1 MPYVQY
7 DDENNVVGL
16 HANAQPPYAI
26 EFLDDDD
33 PKVLAFLNPPPPVPQ
48 VISDRQFAHA
58 LWKSSLITFD
68 EALAFVQTGTIPA
81 AIAAGI
87 AAIPDETQRKDTQLL
102 VAGATEYRRDNAAVA
117 ALATVLGWSSAQ
129 IDALWTLGA
138 SL

>member
-1 MPYVQY
+1 MSVYVERK
-7 DDENNVVGL
+7 DGVVVGVY
-16 HANAQPPYAI
+16 ANLQPDYAI
-26 EFLDDDD
+26 EELDDND
-33 PKVLAFLNPPPPVPQ
+33 PDVVAFRNPPASVPA

-117 ALATVLGWSSAQ
+117 ALATVLGWTDAQ
-129 IDALWTLGA
+129 IDAIWTLGA